1 MFVGWVFVCF
11 DLVVWLFVVVFGC
24 WVWVLFLCLLLDE
37 FVCCVYLVFGW
48 CFLLFVVYFV
58 VWVVGFAVYV
68 WVVGCYLILIWFCN
82 YYEGCCL
89 VCCD

>member
-37 FVCCVYLVFGW
+37 FVCCVYLMFGW
-48 CFLLFVVYFV
+48 CFCCLLFILLFGL
-58 VWVVGFAVYV
+58 WVLLFMFGWLDV
-68 WVVGCYLILIWFCN
+68 I
-82 YYEGCCL
+82 
-89 VCCD
+89 